1 MTAPQTP
8 PLSAEDARERQC
20 RMHLARC
27 CAHGDP
33 LIREAFE
40 AGWAGANEA
49 PPLPW
54 LYRTWRPMVAA
65 AHRAGRRAAR
75 AYART
80 LAKEDADAAR

>member
-20 RMHLARC
+20 RMHLARWRVQS
-27 CAHGDP
+27 DP
-33 LIREAFE
+33 FIRQAFE
-40 AGWAGANEA
+40 AGWNTAHEA

-54 LYRTWRPMVAA
+54 LYRTWRPMIAT

-80 LAKEDADAAR
+80 QAAKEHADAR